1 MDSFINK
8 INTLKKDID
17 FAIKNKYTI
26 KIFYTDEI
34 NYDKDEINWKYP
46 PYVIKNFITEKIIQ
60 EIINYFKNHT
70 KYLIV
75 MNFEG
80 DNIVHKI
87 PLNLP
92 ELNEND

>member
-1 MDSFINK
+1 MESFTKK
-8 INTLKKDID
+8 ISTFKKDID

-34 NYDKDEINWKYP
+34 NYDNNEINWKYP
-46 PYVIKNFITEKIIQ
+46 PYVVKNFITEKIIQ
-60 EIINYFKNHT
+60 EIINYFKNYT
-70 KYLIV
+70 KFLIV

-87 PLNLP
+87 PINLP
-92 ELNEND
+92 NLNESN